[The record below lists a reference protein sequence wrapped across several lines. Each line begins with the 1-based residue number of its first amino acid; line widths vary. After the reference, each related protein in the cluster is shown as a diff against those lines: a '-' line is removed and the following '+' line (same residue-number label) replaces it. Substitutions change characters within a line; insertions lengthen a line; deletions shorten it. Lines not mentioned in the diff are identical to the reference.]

1 MHLLFW
7 LVAARVSGLFVGAP
21 VFSHDALPRRYAIL
35 LVLALAASL
44 APVSVPAALPDGS
57 TALLAG
63 MVGEFAI
70 GWCIGLLARMLL
82 AAFQLAGTIAGNE
95 IGLAMASA
103 YDPSSGA
110 ESEVV
115 GTLHMNLAGVLFLML
130 DGHHLLIRGLAA
142 SFQVLPA
149 GGPLRSDLL
158 AATLFEAGGAVWE
171 IGLRTAAP
179 VAGIMLLVNAVLGF
193 LNRANPQLSIFNIG
207 FPLTALLGF
216 AALLLALPGSAASFG
231 EAFLRLQD
239 EWLTALGG

>member
-21 VFSHDALPRRYAIL
+21 VFSQEALPRRYAIL
-35 LVLALAASL
+35 LVLALAAAL
-44 APVSVPAALPDGS
+44 APVSAPDGLPDGA

-63 MVGEFAI
+63 MVGEFSI
-70 GWCIGLLARMLL
+70 GWCIGLLARLLL

-142 SFQVLPA
+142 SFQAAVVDVLVA
-149 GGPLRSDLL
+149 KCRQALRRTGLERLGIGGGVAANVLFRERIAAMCRDEAVELFIPPPSLCTGIGAPRAARLTNTPTTAPSDSTVTTTGPTAPLPKR
-158 AATLFEAGGAVWE
+158 
-171 IGLRTAAP
+171 
-179 VAGIMLLVNAVLGF
+179 LVKA
-193 LNRANPQLSIFNIG
+193 
-207 FPLTALLGF
+207 
-216 AALLLALPGSAASFG
+216 
-231 EAFLRLQD
+231 
-239 EWLTALGG
+239 